1 MRPILVVS
9 FLLASSLVAQQA
21 KQVLAELN
29 WARQQPKAAAEVLKG
44 WLPFFEGG
52 RYLAFPGEPRL
63 RTQEGESAVKEAI
76 AFLEKQKP
84 LPPLSWSDRLAR
96 AAEDLARDQTR
107 HGGLGH
113 QGSDGSLP
121 WDRIKRYGAV
131 DGGVGEVATYG
142 TFGEPGDPRRAV
154 LALIVDDGVKDRGH
168 RTVIFDPSYTLAG
181 AAWGP
186 HPIYTRMVIVDFATG
201 FLRDVEPRPSPARRG
216 EFAKE
221 LVQELNRARQDP
233 KACAAELRT
242 WLTCFQ
248 PGRLLV
254 FPGER
259 PMQTAEG
266 ADAVREAIA
275 SLESRQPVQPVAWSE
290 DLAASAEERVAAEGD
305 MASGAMELQTRLAR
319 HGGLNSPCGEALTYG
334 DFGGSRH
341 LRRAL
346 LAMLVGDGAHDRRA
360 LRLLL
365 DPGAKRAGAAWDTH
379 RSFGAMA
386 VLDVAGPLRPIP

>member
-1 MRPILVVS
+1 MRPILALA
-9 FLLASSLVAQQA
+9 FLLASSLAAQPA

-44 WLPFFEGG
+44 WLPLFEGG

-63 RTQEGESAVKEAI
+63 RTQEGMAAVKEAI

-96 AAEDLARDQTR
+96 SAEDLARDQAQ

-121 WDRIKRYGAV
+121 WDRIKRYGTV

-154 LALIVDDGVKDRGH
+154 LALIVDDGVADRGH
-168 RTVIFDPSYTLAG
+168 RAVIFDPSYTLAG

-186 HPIYTRMVIVDFATG
+186 HPIYTHMVIVDFATG
-201 FLRDVEPRPSPARRG
+201 FLRDVEPRPTQTRRD
-216 EFAKE
+216 EFAKQ
-221 LVQELNRARQDP
+221 LVQELNLARQDP

-242 WLTCFQ
+242 WLTHFQ
-248 PGRLLV
+248 PGRVLA

-266 ADAVREAIA
+266 APAVLEAIA
-275 SLESRQPVQPVAWSE
+275 LLESRQSVEPVVWSE
-290 DLAASAEERVAAEGD
+290 DLAASAEERVIADGD
-305 MASGAMELQTRLAR
+305 ATSTAMNLSTRLAR
-319 HGGLNSPCGEALTYG
+319 HGGLDSPCGEAITYG
-334 DFGGSRH
+334 DFGGPH
-341 LRRAL
+341 YLRRAL
-346 LAMLVGDGAHDRRA
+346 LAMLVADGAHNRRT

-379 RSFGAMA
+379 RQFGALA
-386 VLDVAGPLRPIP
+386 VLDIAGPMRLIP